1 MILYLSSAQ
10 HTNLLDFTGWYDTD
24 SEMPIKKLVGSFV
37 LKQFIIYDMRNFSHF
52 TEVVLDR
59 IAFEDSDVEF
69 AEAIEEFLTMYS
81 PQITVIYEGL
91 KQDDSLFQALLES
104 DVGNIVCDTEITAI
118 QCEISECLSEQG
130 MMRYCTKERVKK
142 QDCDR
147 KYRFDCEN
155 IHIAVISSQPRM
167 GATTTAIGLSA
178 WLAAVGASVCYVEEN
193 DNKILSAMSV
203 AYEMKPDGEGWLLDG
218 VHYGTASANTP
229 SNFIVH
235 DLSYMPDVNET
246 AKGAD
251 LLLAVCGTK
260 PYELSN
266 SMLLLHRLET
276 VDTYV
281 LCPFTHEK
289 VRDDYAAILR
299 SDFHKVFFLEY
310 QPELTD
316 GASNAAQYKA
326 IMTKYIA
333 GV

>member
-52 TEVVLDR
+52 TEIFLDR
-59 IAFEDSDVEF
+59 IAFEDSDTEF
-69 AEAIEEFLTMYS
+69 AEAIEEFLTMYN
-81 PQITVIYEGL
+81 PRITVIYEGL
-91 KQDDSLFQALLES
+91 KQVDSLFRALLES
-104 DVGNIVCDTEITAI
+104 GVGNIVCDTEITAI

-130 MMRYCTKERVKK
+130 MMRYRPKERVKK

-147 KYRFDCEN
+147 KYRFECQN

-167 GATTTAIGLSA
+167 GATTVAIGLSE
-178 WLAAVGASVCYVEEN
+178 WLASVGATVYCIEEHGG
-193 DNKILSAMSV
+193 DILHVLAADYDM
-203 AYEMKPDGEGWLLDG
+203 EPDGGGWLLDG
-218 VHYGTASANTP
+218 VHYRTKLYDESA
-229 SNFIVH
+229 NFIVQ
-235 DLSYMPDVNET
+235 DFGYLTDPGEVEKS
-246 AKGAD
+246 AD
-251 LLLAVCGTK
+251 LILAVCGTK
-260 PYELSN
+260 SYELQH
-266 SMLLLHRLET
+266 SMILLKKLEAT
-276 VDTYV
+276 NAYV
-281 LCPFTHEK
+281 LCPFTYEK
-289 VRDDYAAILR
+289 VRSDYAAILL
-299 SDFHKVFFLEY
+299 SAFHKVLFLEY

>member
-10 HTNLLDFTGWYDTD
+10 HTNLLDFTSWYDTD
-24 SEMPIKKLVGSFV
+24 SEMPVKKLVGSFV

-59 IAFEDSDVEF
+59 IAFEDSNAEF

-81 PQITVIYEGL
+81 PRITVIYEGL

-130 MMRYCTKERVKK
+130 MMRYCPKERVKK
-142 QDCDR
+142 QGCEQ
-147 KYRFDCEN
+147 KYQFDCQN

-178 WLAAVGASVCYVEEN
+178 WLIAVGASVCYVEEN
-193 DNKILSAMSV
+193 DNAILSKMA
-203 AYEMKPDGEGWLLDG
+203 ADYDMKPDGDGWLLDG
-218 VHYGTASANTP
+218 VHYGTTPASAA

-235 DLSYMPDVNET
+235 DLGYMPDVNET
-246 AKGAD
+246 AKSAD

-260 PYELSN
+260 PYELAR

-289 VRDDYAAILR
+289 VRGDYAAILR
-299 SDFHKVFFLEY
+299 SDFHKVLFLEY